1 MQNDKIY
8 WL

>member
-1 MQNDKIY
+1 MQNDKIH